1 MITGSV
7 VRSGIAA
14 AVGAAATASARTRRV
29 SPAEERVFRCIN
41 EAPDALHAVV
51 WPVMQMGSLGAVF
64 VAAGIVRRREG
75 DVRRAA
81 IVAGAGTAMWGG
93 IKLVKPL
100 IGRGRPADL
109 LDEVRVR
116 GAAQSG
122 LGFTSGH
129 AAVSMTLALVATRS
143 TRAHSAALAAA
154 LVAGISRIY
163 VAAHLP
169 LDVVA
174 GTAAGWV
181 VGSAVRARG

>member
-1 MITGSV
+1 V
-7 VRSGIAA
+7 
-14 AVGAAATASARTRRV
+14 
-29 SPAEERVFRCIN
+29 
-41 EAPDALHAVV
+41 
-51 WPVMQMGSLGAVF
+51 
-64 VAAGIVRRREG
+64 
-75 DVRRAA
+75 
-81 IVAGAGTAMWGG
+81 WGG

-109 LDEVRVR
+109 LDDVRVR

-122 LGFTSGH
+122 LGFPSGH

-143 TRAHSAALAAA
+143 TRVHSAALAAA